1 MVEAWLAIGGVGC
14 ALIAAH
20 FWVFFEQRQMK
31 YDLES
36 QLDEMAQG
44 LAVVASVLERLPEMV
59 PQFSINQNPLT
70 QILEAWQQMVQSRE
84 ASYSDRALRDDTGRF
99 TDGKTQEE
107 NN

>member
-44 LAVVASVLERLPEMV
+44 LAVVAECS
-59 PQFSINQNPLT
+59 
-70 QILEAWQQMVQSRE
+70 
-84 ASYSDRALRDDTGRF
+84 
-99 TDGKTQEE
+99 
-107 NN
+107 